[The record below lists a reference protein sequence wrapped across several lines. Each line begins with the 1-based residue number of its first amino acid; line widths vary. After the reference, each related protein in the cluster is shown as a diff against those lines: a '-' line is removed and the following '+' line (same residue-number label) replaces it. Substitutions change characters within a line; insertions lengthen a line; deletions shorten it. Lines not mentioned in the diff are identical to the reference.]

1 MNFIINNIVE
11 KLIKYGL
18 KLNEKIFNERTKKI
32 EGKENKV
39 KKITDYFK
47 KVGTKKSTVKRIK
60 IDEENSTNIRE

>member
-11 KLIKYGL
+11 RLIKYGL
-18 KLNEKIFNERTKKI
+18 KLNEKIFNERSKKI

-47 KVGTKKSTVKRIK
+47 K
-60 IDEENSTNIRE
+60 